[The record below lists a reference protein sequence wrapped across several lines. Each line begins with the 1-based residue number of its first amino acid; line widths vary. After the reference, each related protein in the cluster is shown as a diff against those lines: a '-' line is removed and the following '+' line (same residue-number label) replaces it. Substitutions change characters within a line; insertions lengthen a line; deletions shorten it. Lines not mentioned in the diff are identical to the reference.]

1 MIVFD
6 LDSRRINRW
15 LSAFA
20 MLCRILALTYALV
33 LTRFHPHPVIEAR
46 QGIIMTVW
54 WGMAA
59 YTAILIAVLFA
70 RDSILRAP
78 IFLLLDTLICSAI
91 LIPTDGGYRNVFAL
105 HSAIPVLTTAFS
117 IPASPTLWRR
127 GLLLIFVG
135 GVGTFGFALSLWL
148 NGYTFASVIEQRAV
162 DEVILRTSTYPVLA
176 LVLGFIALLMVLW
189 QRSLERMNAL
199 QADAG
204 IEAERR
210 RIAMD
215 IHDSVLSRL
224 TALSRRVEFA
234 ELLAT
239 EEPDAMRAE
248 LSHVAAM
255 ASDIHTDIRWT
266 VRALRDDPTQM
277 RLFPVVRSIVE
288 RFERNTNLPV
298 EVRLP
303 ALEPALPFDT
313 LRHLGYI
320 VEEALVNV
328 WKHANCRAAWVAI
341 ETQQDRIEL
350 TIGDAGV
357 GFDGTTLS
365 AEVAAWPDVSKG
377 WGLENIR
384 ERAQQVGGQCQI
396 VSVPGQGTRVLIQI
410 PLHAQPG
417 QARPSPTVWED
428 VWRLFGF

>member
-46 QGIIMTVW
+46 QGIIMAVW

-59 YTAILIAVLFA
+59 YTAGLIVLFFV
-70 RDSILRAP
+70 RDTVLRAP
-78 IFLLLDTLICSAI
+78 FFLLFDTLLCSAI

-127 GLLLIFVG
+127 GLLLIVVG
-135 GVGTFGFALSLWL
+135 GVSTFGFALSLWL

-189 QRSLERMNAL
+189 QRSVERMNAL
-199 QADAG
+199 QADAA

-234 ELLAT
+234 ELLAA
-239 EEPDAMRAE
+239 EEPQAMRDE
-248 LSHVAAM
+248 LNHVAAM
-255 ASDIHTDIRWT
+255 ASDIHADIRWT
-266 VRALRDDPTQM
+266 VRALRDDPTQI
-277 RLFPVVRSIVE
+277 RLFPVVHGIVE

-298 EVRLP
+298 DVRLP
-303 ALEPALPFDT
+303 AVEPTLAFDT

-320 VEEALVNV
+320 VEESLVNV
-328 WKHANCRAAWVAI
+328 WKHANCRTAWVAI
-341 ETQQDRIEL
+341 EMQDEQL
-350 TIGDAGV
+350 HVVIGDDGV
-357 GFDGTTLS
+357 GFDPT
-365 AEVAAWPDVSKG
+365 EVAEWPVGSKG

-384 ERAQQVGGQCQI
+384 ERAQQVGGQCHI
-396 VSVPGQGTRVLIQI
+396 ESAPGEGTRVVIQI
-410 PLHAQPG
+410 PLRDQPDD
-417 QARPSPTVWED
+417 ARRNPAMWEE

>member
-46 QGIIMTVW
+46 QEIIMTVW
-54 WGMAA
+54 WAMAA

-70 RDSILRAP
+70 RDAILRAP

-239 EEPDAMRAE
+239 EEPEAMRDE
-248 LSHVAAM
+248 LNHVAAM
-255 ASDIHTDIRWT
+255 ASDIHADIRWT

-328 WKHANCRAAWVAI
+328 WKHANCQAAWVAI
-341 ETQQDRIEL
+341 ETQSEQIEVI
-350 TIGDAGV
+350 IGDDGE
-357 GFDGTTLS
+357 GFDP
-365 AEVAAWPDVSKG
+365 AAVAAWPEGSKG

-384 ERAQQVGGQCQI
+384 ERAQQVGGRCQI
-396 VSVPGQGTRVLIQI
+396 ESAPGQGTRVLIQI
-410 PLHAQPG
+410 PLQAEPG
-417 QARPSPTVWED
+417 DAGRNPSVWED

>member
-20 MLCRILALTYALV
+20 LLCRVLALTYALV

-46 QGIIMTVW
+46 EGIILAVW

-59 YTAILIAVLFA
+59 YTAGLIVLFFV
-70 RDSILRAP
+70 RDAVLRAP
-78 IFLLLDTLICSAI
+78 VFLVFDTLLCGAI

-127 GLLLIFVG
+127 GLLLLFVG
-135 GVGTFGFALSLWL
+135 GVSTFGFALSLWL
-148 NGYTFASVIEQRAV
+148 NGYSFASVIEQRAV
-162 DEVILRTSTYPVLA
+162 DEVILRTGTYPILA

-199 QADAG
+199 QADAA

-234 ELLAT
+234 ELLA
-239 EEPDAMRAE
+239 AE
-248 LSHVAAM
+248 APEATRDELKRVAAM
-255 ASDIHTDIRWT
+255 ASDIHADIRWT
-266 VRALRDDPTQM
+266 VRALRDDPAQI
-277 RLFPVVRSIVE
+277 RLFAVVRSIVE

-298 EVRLP
+298 DVRLP
-303 ALEPALPFDT
+303 AVEPTLSFDT

-328 WKHANCRAAWVAI
+328 WKHASCDAAWVAI
-341 ETQQDRIEL
+341 ETQDDQL
-350 TIGDAGV
+350 HVVIGDNGV
-357 GFDGTTLS
+357 GFDP
-365 AEVAAWPDVSKG
+365 AAVAAWPVDSRG
-377 WGLENIR
+377 WGLENIH
-384 ERAQQVGGQCQI
+384 ERAQQVGGQCHI
-396 VSVPGQGTRVLIQI
+396 EAAPGQGTRVSIQI
-410 PLHAQPG
+410 PLHTQPG
-417 QARPSPTVWED
+417 DARQNRVAWED

>member
-1 MIVFD
+1 MMVFD

-46 QGIIMTVW
+46 QGIIMAVW

-59 YTAILIAVLFA
+59 YTAGLIVLFFV
-70 RDSILRAP
+70 RDTVLRAP
-78 IFLLLDTLICSAI
+78 FFLLFDTLLCSAI

-127 GLLLIFVG
+127 GLLLILVG
-135 GVGTFGFALSLWL
+135 GVSTFGFALSLWL

-189 QRSLERMNAL
+189 QRSVERMNAL
-199 QADAG
+199 QADAA

-234 ELLAT
+234 ELLAA
-239 EEPDAMRAE
+239 EEPEAMRDE
-248 LSHVAAM
+248 LNHVAAM
-255 ASDIHTDIRWT
+255 ASDIHADIRWT
-266 VRALRDDPTQM
+266 VRALRDDPTQI
-277 RLFPVVRSIVE
+277 RLFPVVHGIVE
-288 RFERNTNLPV
+288 RFERNSNLPV
-298 EVRLP
+298 DVRLP
-303 ALEPALPFDT
+303 AVEPTLAFDT

-328 WKHANCRAAWVAI
+328 WKHANCRTAWVAI
-341 ETQQDRIEL
+341 ETQNEQL
-350 TIGDAGV
+350 QLVIGDDGV
-357 GFDGTTLS
+357 GFDP
-365 AEVAAWPDVSKG
+365 AEVAEWPVASKG

-384 ERAQQVGGQCQI
+384 ERAQQVGGQCHI
-396 VSVPGQGTRVLIQI
+396 ESAPGEGTRVIVQI
-410 PLHAQPG
+410 RLG
-417 QARPSPTVWED
+417 DQADDARHNPAMWEE